1 MYKLSRLPFVGLWI
15 EKIKPGIKAGLFVLS
30 VGASRKIEK
39 PVFVFLWPEEALT
52 KKYVGIFNNLI
63 KNLKKGHI
71 AGMIYTQVAD
81 CETEYNG
88 IFTFDRKILKID
100 EKIIKEIN
108 EKIHPY

>member
-1 MYKLSRLPFVGLWI
+1 
-15 EKIKPGIKAGLFVLS
+15 
-30 VGASRKIEK
+30 
-39 PVFVFLWPEEALT
+39 
-52 KKYVGIFNNLI
+52 
-63 KNLKKGHI
+63 
-71 AGMIYTQVAD
+71 MIYTQVAD